1 METLFLERMKN
12 ELKEDYEAFVDSL
25 SSPLLRGL
33 RYDPRKLSR
42 EKLEAN
48 VPLGKPS
55 PFCPQSFYVD
65 RPLGNHPYHLA
76 GAFYL
81 QEPSASS
88 AVQILD
94 VQPEDIVLDL
104 CAAPGGKSTQ
114 IASHLDDGILVCNE
128 YDSKRAMVLLSN
140 LERMG
145 VQNFVLTQGE
155 VGPLCEELHD
165 CFDKVLVD
173 APCSGEGMMKKHDA
187 AMQSWSLE
195 HVQACARRQKE
206 ILSCAYRA
214 LKKDGI
220 LVYSTC
226 TYSKEEN
233 EEVIAAF
240 LKEHPDMIQIDPDC
254 SFGRRGIP
262 TLGMDA
268 QKVVRIYPMDGGEGH
283 FVCKMQKTA
292 GTKRALPI
300 QKLKKRDR
308 KTEEALG
315 QWIRSI
321 PKHILVQKDHVYVM
335 DHPFLKLSQVRVLRQ
350 GVLAGTWIKNR
361 LEPAHALFQAFSKE
375 NYVLTQELSLEQ
387 MDEVMHG
394 APIVSQVSKG
404 YVAYCI
410 DGSPFG
416 FGKSDGHR
424 INNKIPKGLRLLP
437 GSHVKKE
444 IEKHER

>member
-1 METLFLERMKN
+1 METLFLKRMKN
-12 ELKEDYEAFVDSL
+12 DLKDDYEAFVESL
-25 SSPLLRGL
+25 SRPLLRGL
-33 RYDPRKLSR
+33 RYDPRKITL
-42 EKLEAN
+42 EKLKDNA
-48 VPLGKPS
+48 PLGKQS

-65 RPLGNHPYHLA
+65 QALGNHPYHIA

-88 AVQILD
+88 AVEILD
-94 VQPEDIVLDL
+94 VQPDDIVLDL
-104 CAAPGGKSTQ
+104 CAAPGGKTTQ
-114 IASHLDDGILVCNE
+114 IASRLEDGFLVCNE
-128 YDSKRAMVLLSN
+128 YDPKRAMVLLSN

-145 VQNFVLTQGE
+145 VRNFALTQGE
-155 VGPLCEELHD
+155 VGPLCEQLHD

-187 AMQSWSLE
+187 AMQSWSLN
-195 HVQACARRQKE
+195 HVEACARRQKE
-206 ILSCAYRA
+206 ILSSAYQA

-226 TYSKEEN
+226 TYSREEN

-240 LKEHPDMIQIDPDC
+240 LKEHPDMIQIDPHG
-254 SFGRRGIP
+254 SFGRQGIP
-262 TLGMDA
+262 TPGMDA
-268 QKVVRIYPMDGGEGH
+268 KKVVRIYPMDGGEGH
-283 FVCKMQKTA
+283 FVCKMKKIEGQT
-292 GTKRALPI
+292 RALPT
-300 QKLKKRDR
+300 QKLKKTDL
-308 KTEEALG
+308 KTQEELKK
-315 QWIRSI
+315 WIHWI
-321 PKHILVQKDHVYVM
+321 PDQIRIQNNQVYVM
-335 DHPFLKLSQVRVLRQ
+335 DHPFLKCSQVRMIRQ

-361 LEPAHALFQAFSKE
+361 LEPAHALFQAFPKE

-394 APIVSQVSKG
+394 APIASQVSKG

-410 DGSPFG
+410 DGLPFG
-416 FGKSDGHR
+416 FGKSDGQR

-444 IEKHER
+444 NEEHER